1 MIATISRTNEI
12 VKKYNLK
19 IKKGYGQNFIIEPSI
34 VSKIA
39 KLSNC
44 EGVGVIE
51 VGPGIGALSEQLA
64 LLAKKVV
71 SFEIDKSLIPVLKD
85 TLSEYENVEVINED
99 FLNVDLKKVSDEMIK
114 EYGKVVVCANLP
126 YYITTP
132 ILFKM
137 FESNTDIDSI
147 TVMIQKEVAD
157 RFSASVSSN
166 DYNALSVITQYLYDV
181 KVVMKVSKNVFNP
194 KPKVDSSVIQFNKK
208 EVIENINRDKFF
220 TFVKAC
226 FKQRRKTL
234 NNNLREFIEDK
245 DIIESIYNKS
255 GIDKNIRAQQISLDK
270 FIELYKVYE
279 ELV

>member
-85 TLSEYENVEVINED
+85 TLSEYENVEVNKTIAKSTNKTSIN
-99 FLNVDLKKVSDEMIK
+99 
-114 EYGKVVVCANLP
+114 G
-126 YYITTP
+126 IT
-132 ILFKM
+132 
-137 FESNTDIDSI
+137 
-147 TVMIQKEVAD
+147 
-157 RFSASVSSN
+157 
-166 DYNALSVITQYLYDV
+166 
-181 KVVMKVSKNVFNP
+181 
-194 KPKVDSSVIQFNKK
+194 
-208 EVIENINRDKFF
+208 
-220 TFVKAC
+220 
-226 FKQRRKTL
+226 
-234 NNNLREFIEDK
+234 FIE
-245 DIIESIYNKS
+245 SYFFS
-255 GIDKNIRAQQISLDK
+255 
-270 FIELYKVYE
+270 FI
-279 ELV
+279 